1 MEGLSSSLMI
11 VLLFVLRLGVPLL
24 ITLAIGYGLGR
35 LDAKWQAE
43 AEAERQAAAQAQ
55 AAAVQ
60 PQPRPAGLA
69 AAAYQFPGRQPMPVG
84 VMAGPP
90 CYSLKGCSE
99 AMQAACPATRQP
111 AVPCWAARLGAE
123 GQLPME
129 CKGCQLYNPAV
140 FDAKTMS
147 WIGQD
152 LIH

>member
-1 MEGLSSSLMI
+1 MEGMSNSLMI

-24 ITLAIGYGLGR
+24 ITLAIGYALGR

-43 AEAERQAAAQAQ
+43 AEAERQTEAEAQVVTAN
-55 AAAVQ
+55 Q
-60 PQPRPAGLA
+60 PQPRPMAPA
-69 AAAYQFPGRQPMPVG
+69 ATYQIPGRQPMPVG

-99 AMQAACPATRQP
+99 AMKAACPATRQP
-111 AVPCWAARLGAE
+111 SVPCWAARQGAE

-140 FDAKTMS
+140 FDPKTMN
-147 WIGQD
+147 WIGQN

>member
-1 MEGLSSSLMI
+1 MEGLSNSLMI

-24 ITLAIGYGLGR
+24 ITLALGYALGK

-43 AEAERQAAAQAQ
+43 AETERQAEAEAQGVASMQ
-55 AAAVQ
+55 SQARPAAAPATYQ
-60 PQPRPAGLA
+60 LPTRRPI
-69 AAAYQFPGRQPMPVG
+69 PVG

-99 AMQAACPATRQP
+99 AMKAACPAMRQP
-111 AVPCWAARLGAE
+111 SVPCWAARQGAE

-129 CKGCQLYNPAV
+129 CKNCQLYNPAV
-140 FDAKTMS
+140 FDPKTMN